1 MGMRVWI
8 GFGWAM
14 VLGNFQCKGI
24 LQIWIITVGQGPT
37 MLAVGVGVGEGCFG
51 YCFQPLSFLKA
62 NHKIYVLKISKILSH

>member
-1 MGMRVWI
+1 MGMRV

-24 LQIWIITVGQGPT
+24 LQIWIIIVGQGPAV
-37 MLAVGVGVGEGCFG
+37 LAVGAREGCFG

-62 NHKIYVLKISKILSH
+62 NSKIYVLKISKILSH